1 VKKKANEGLPM
12 EIVQAGGE
20 SWVSYL
26 LALQN
31 GFFRPFPPSTSG
43 IVREEPVLDVLGI
56 ELIE

>member
-26 LALQN
+26 LAFQN
-31 GFFRPFPPSTSG
+31 GFFCPLPPSASG
-43 IVREEPVLDVLGI
+43 TVREEAALDALGI
-56 ELIE
+56 